1 MNQNDVN
8 AFVQFAR
15 NISNEINGFSRLM
28 GSITNIDTEKFSE
41 EQKKEVEKV
50 KSDLD
55 KEFKN
60 LSSLSK
66 DLNNII

>member
-1 MNQNDVN
+1 MNQTDVN
-8 AFVQFAR
+8 AFAQFAS
-15 NISNEINGFSRLM
+15 NISNEINGFSKLM

>member
-1 MNQNDVN
+1 MNQNDIN
-8 AFVQFAR
+8 AFTKFAH
-15 NISNEINGFSRLM
+15 NISNEITGFSKLM
-28 GSITNIDTEKFSE
+28 SSITNIDTEKFSE

>member
-1 MNQNDVN
+1 MNQNDIN
-8 AFVQFAR
+8 SFTQFAR
-15 NISNEINGFSRLM
+15 NISNEINGFSKLI
-28 GSITNIDTEKFSE
+28 GSITNIDTEKFSD

-50 KSDLD
+50 KSDLY

-60 LSSLSK
+60 LSSLGK